1 MKIVLYGLGQGLDFV
16 LKKIKKEHEIIG
28 YMDSYSEITVFRERP
43 FYKLEN
49 ISQIFFDY
57 IVITIQNR
65 ESAWQVYEM
74 LIHTYKICEDH
85 VIPFFLYANYEMHDI
100 KMRQCDLEK
109 IEGLIFGNSYAKY
122 GFLEEELVIPF
133 LNLAVDAQDIYYDYR
148 IFQQCIAKYGE
159 RLKKLHYIIVDLYD
173 YNYFNIDTSM
183 STGAMDYIC
192 WGGYFDEHNFKKNT
206 RFQKAFREE
215 LFNRFRLL
223 KGNNSVFEVF
233 ENIDLQQVE
242 ARCPSTRWAHIM
254 KKGNS
259 LTFGPIIG
267 SPVLKR
273 SEDTIKENIALMD
286 TFLKEVQEFNANIK
300 IIFTLIPRYIEMEQA
315 TQIIMEK
322 LWKKEFEN
330 IISNFCDKYNVLFWN
345 YKERQE
351 ISKNHMFYYDLEHL
365 NTVGGRALTAILNQ
379 DLNEISAQM
388 QG

>member
-16 LKKIKKEHEIIG
+16 SKKIKKEHEIIG

-49 ISQIFFDY
+49 ISQISFDY

-74 LIHTYKICEDH
+74 LIHTYKVCENH
-85 VIPFFLYANYEMHDI
+85 VIPFFLCANYEVHDI

-109 IEGLIFGNSYAKY
+109 IEGLIFGNSHAKY
-122 GFLEEELVIPF
+122 GFLEEELAIPF
-133 LNLAVDAQDIYYDYR
+133 LNLAVDGQDIYYDYK
-148 IFQQCIAKYGE
+148 IFQKCVSDYGE
-159 RLKKLHYIIVDLYD
+159 RLKKLHYIVIDLYD
-173 YNYFNIDTSM
+173 YYYFDIDM
-183 STGAMDYIC
+183 SRSTFATEYIC
-192 WGGYFDEHNFKKNT
+192 LGGIFDEHNFKKNVG
-206 RFQKAFREE
+206 FQKSFREE
-215 LFNRFRLL
+215 LFDRFRLF
-223 KGNNSVFEVF
+223 KGNSDIFEVF
-233 ENIDLQQVE
+233 EDIDIQQV
-242 ARCPSTRWAHIM
+242 ALCPSSRWKHIAE
-254 KKGNS
+254 KGNF

-267 SPVLKR
+267 PPVLKR
-273 SEDTIKENIALMD
+273 SEETIKENIALMD
-286 TFLKEVQEFNANIK
+286 AFLKEVREFNANIK

-315 TQIIMEK
+315 TQIVMEK

-351 ISKNHMFYYDLEHL
+351 ISKNHMFYYDVEHL